1 MLKLSTVSTASRLFV
16 SSVSQFMESIVEFKY
31 SKTVKSEIPLA
42 YSVDVKFLM
51 SNILL
56 KLHTSREEAVDVL
69 ELIGKVDARRLKVS
83 GFWRNESLEALALE
97 ILSLDVISC
106 SNAVTLLN
114 CISKE
119 SSHPGIG
126 VRLCTL
132 DTGISEASISVPCI
146 DIWLHLSAWNEL
158 IVFAITCIQSP
169 SRTEYVSLG
178 SSRTGFTDTGEFN
191 DVVQPCS
198 RTLDGPDIRPG
209 PFCLKSETLNI
220 YIHIPDFSS
229 EEKVGVSAKEPGHL
243 GTLL

>member
-69 ELIGKVDARRLKVS
+69 ELIGKVNARRLKVS

-114 CISKE
+114 CMFYFISYMRVNVNL
-119 SSHPGIG
+119 P
-126 VRLCTL
+126 
-132 DTGISEASISVPCI
+132 
-146 DIWLHLSAWNEL
+146 
-158 IVFAITCIQSP
+158 VFSFSFIQ
-169 SRTEYVSLG
+169 
-178 SSRTGFTDTGEFN
+178 
-191 DVVQPCS
+191 
-198 RTLDGPDIRPG
+198 I
-209 PFCLKSETLNI
+209 
-220 YIHIPDFSS
+220 
-229 EEKVGVSAKEPGHL
+229 
-243 GTLL
+243 